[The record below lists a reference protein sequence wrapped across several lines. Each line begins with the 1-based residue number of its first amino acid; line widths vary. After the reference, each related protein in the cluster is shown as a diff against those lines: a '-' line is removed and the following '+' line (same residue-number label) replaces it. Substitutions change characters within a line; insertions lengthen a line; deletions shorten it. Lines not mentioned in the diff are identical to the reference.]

1 MSDYLTPS
9 PNIETER
16 LILRG
21 WRESDFET
29 IAAIYADPET
39 AAYIGGVQD
48 RRQSWRIFAA
58 LIGHQSL
65 RGYTFYAVERKDTGE
80 TIGWCGPWY
89 PEGRPEPEIG
99 YSLHKPHHGQGFA
112 LEAVAAALRDTY
124 DRLGWQTAMS
134 AIDENNAA
142 SQKIAKRVGA
152 IWNGETFALLPGH
165 TGQIWRHLS
174 PDQFRERFHDAA

>member
-1 MSDYLTPS
+1 MSGFLTPS
-9 PNIETER
+9 PDIETER
-16 LILRG
+16 LRLRG

-29 IAAIYADPET
+29 IAAIYADPDT

-58 LIGHQSL
+58 MLGHQSL

-99 YSLHKPHHGQGFA
+99 YSLLKAHQGHGFA
-112 LEAVAAALRDTY
+112 LEAVTAAVRDSY
-124 DRLGWQTAMS
+124 DRLGWETAIS
-134 AIDENNAA
+134 AIAEDNAA
-142 SQKIAKRVGA
+142 SQKIAKQAGA
-152 IWNGETFALLPGH
+152 TWNGETFSLMPGH

-174 PDQFRERFHDAA
+174 PAQFRERFNVAA